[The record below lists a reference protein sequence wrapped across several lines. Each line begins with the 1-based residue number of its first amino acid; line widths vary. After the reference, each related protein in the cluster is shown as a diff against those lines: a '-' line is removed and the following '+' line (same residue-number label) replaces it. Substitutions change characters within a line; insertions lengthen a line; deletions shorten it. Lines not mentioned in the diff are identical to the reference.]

1 MQVIVLVQPQITVI
15 DLVNEHVLGFQS
27 MSIFK
32 KPNCRQKGTGTGNGK
47 GYRIRGYQHSERIPV
62 FSTSKG
68 ARLPRKV
75 LHNFSAHEMN
85 SLAFSS

>member
-32 KPNCRQKGTGTGNGK
+32 KPNCRQKGTGTRNGK
-47 GYRIRGYQHSERIPV
+47 GYRIRGTSIVREFLCFPPAKEPGSLEKCFTIFQHMR
-62 FSTSKG
+62 
-68 ARLPRKV
+68 
-75 LHNFSAHEMN
+75 
-85 SLAFSS
+85 